1 MIFSYVLDKLSCFKA
16 SQNDFSYVQSGT
28 KCGVGSH
35 RTCSHFL
42 AHGADFN
49 NFRQKIPV
57 FDASRQKRVLFNCFA
72 TKQCLGML
80 KM

>member
-35 RTCSHFL
+35 RTCSHFFWL
-42 AHGADFN
+42 IARILTIFN
-49 NFRQKIPV
+49 KKYCILTHR
-57 FDASRQKRVLFNCFA
+57 DKRESF
-72 TKQCLGML
+72 
-80 KM
+80 

>member
-35 RTCSHFL
+35 RTCSHFFWL
-42 AHGADFN
+42 IAG
-49 NFRQKIPV
+49 ILTI
-57 FDASRQKRVLFNCFA
+57 FDKNYRILTRRDKR
-72 TKQCLGML
+72 
-80 KM
+80 